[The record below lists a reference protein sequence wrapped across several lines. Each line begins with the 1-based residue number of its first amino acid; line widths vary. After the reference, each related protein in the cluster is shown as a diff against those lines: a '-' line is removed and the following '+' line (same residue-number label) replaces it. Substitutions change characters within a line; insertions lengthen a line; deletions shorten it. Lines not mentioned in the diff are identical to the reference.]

1 MLLRT
6 KDFFNLIRV
15 HYMLPPESRP
25 ADLAG
30 RLTVMA
36 DPANKA
42 FNITDLTRRCLARFI
57 RKRRAV

>member
-1 MLLRT
+1 MLVKT
-6 KDFFNLIRV
+6 KEFFSLIRI
-15 HYMLPPESRP
+15 HHMLPPESRP

-42 FNITDLTRRCLARFI
+42 FNITDLTRRLLARFI
-57 RKRRAV
+57 RKRSAA